1 MRCLLFEMSCEFLNE
16 VVDEYL
22 TFHQT
27 RMLPERK
34 IPIPKRNSNMSEQM
48 LLGNGNISQELGSYQ
63 TTSSAFSVIWKSK
76 YCTVYQCIDIMMC
89 MKFIL
94 STHKITLRLTIHYY
108 TITCG
113 YVRSKCQYFMI
124 QRTKVANSQRA

>member
-48 LLGNGNISQELGSYQ
+48 LLGNGNISQEFRIISNHVVGL
-63 TTSSAFSVIWKSK
+63 FCHLEIKILHCLSV
-76 YCTVYQCIDIMMC
+76 Y
-89 MKFIL
+89 
-94 STHKITLRLTIHYY
+94 
-108 TITCG
+108 
-113 YVRSKCQYFMI
+113 
-124 QRTKVANSQRA
+124 

>member
-1 MRCLLFEMSCEFLNE
+1 MSCEFLNE

-76 YCTVYQCIDIMMC
+76 YCTVYQCIDIMM
-89 MKFIL
+89 
-94 STHKITLRLTIHYY
+94 HEVHTINPQD
-108 TITCG
+108 
-113 YVRSKCQYFMI
+113 YVPFNHSLHHHMWLCQI
-124 QRTKVANSQRA
+124 